1 MKILLSTST
10 IYKLLLSVLMVTM
23 LSGCV
28 TKYVYVEAQCP
39 HIEVMSTVPTISGP
53 IAEDGTV
60 SPGKLDELLKGCAD
74 LRKRT
79 NYYELEISSYNLE
92 YNTSK

>member
-1 MKILLSTST
+1 MKILLSIFITFST
-10 IYKLLLSVLMVTM
+10 VFV

-28 TKYVYVEAQCP
+28 TKYVYIEAQCP

-53 IAEDGTV
+53 IADDGTV
-60 SPGKLDELLKGCAD
+60 SPEKLNNLLKGCSD

-79 NYYELEISSYNLE
+79 DYYELEIPAYNIE
-92 YNTSK
+92 YNTTK

>member
-1 MKILLSTST
+1 MKILLSIFTTFS
-10 IYKLLLSVLMVTM
+10 MMFM

-28 TKYVYVEAQCP
+28 TKYVHIPAECP
-39 HIEVMSTVPTISGP
+39 HIEVKSTVPTISGP
-53 IAEDGTV
+53 IDDNGSISAV
-60 SPGKLDELLKGCAD
+60 KLDELLKGCSD

-79 NYYELEISSYNLE
+79 DYYEYTIPKYNKD